1 MLTNVGETQ
10 LHFTKSRGYCQV
22 FRQRI
27 FAFVVKVVKPLIQ
40 FPSFDLQ
47 IKHSAANHH
56 VTCAIFGVCY
66 CLLAAMTPLK
76 SPGKQGQ
83 GRTLSS
89 ADTSHIRGQR
99 HTICFIITYKN
110 ASYVSDSACLLY
122 FSAIFLCF
130 KCDHQHQR
138 AHIFSGKSI
147 VSFNNAEKW
156 IENDGVYIKSRLHGL
171 MKCLKW

>member
-99 HTICFIITYKN
+99 HTICFIITIKMPPIVLTLPVYCIFQPF
-110 ASYVSDSACLLY
+110 SSVSNVT
-122 FSAIFLCF
+122 INTNVP
-130 KCDHQHQR
+130 
-138 AHIFSGKSI
+138 I
-147 VSFNNAEKW
+147 SFPGNL
-156 IENDGVYIKSRLHGL
+156 S
-171 MKCLKW
+171 